1 MEVQP
6 QIEIQRYVKS
16 DGQIRE
22 IDLPDRPN
30 RQWLTSVLL
39 KLVRM
44 FDVSIA
50 QSWDFVEQ

>member
-6 QIEIQRYVKS
+6 DKNSALRQ
-16 DGQIRE
+16 

-39 KLVRM
+39 KLVRI